1 MLAGGWGHPPRGK
14 DPARRAA
21 EEAARLGRVVS
32 NVLGFT
38 RLERGALQVRPESG
52 GRGAVVREWVDRQRP
67 AVEAAGASLELS
79 VADDLP
85 EVKFDRDAIAE
96 ILQNLVD
103 NAEKYSRSA
112 KDRSIEVSLSFRNEG
127 RDEGRF

>member
-1 MLAGGWGHPPRGK
+1 MYSEMLAEGLGDPSRAK
-14 DPARRAA
+14 DYAYRVA

-38 RLERGALQVRPESG
+38 RLEHGALQVRPEPGDLALSCEN
-52 GRGAVVREWVDRQRP
+52 ASSASVRCL
-67 AVEAAGASLELS
+67 EAAGASMELS

-85 EVKFDRDAIAE
+85 AVSFDRDAVAE

-103 NAEKYSRSA
+103 NAEKYSRLA
-112 KDRSIEVSLSFRNEG
+112 KDRSIQFR
-127 RDEGRF
+127 